1 MDYSVD
7 VKYEYENAKKVFLR
21 YSLIFSSIF
30 TLVLLGDTLLVI
42 LAGEDYLIN
51 LIVAIAISVLFGWFA
66 IFFFSIM
73 FNDINARY
81 RYFKGY
87 ESGIKPTDE
96 VVFIHKFDEL
106 GYVNGLYVYPIA
118 VRYFEGLEQKDKI
131 IYGRMIIFIIQSLAL

>member
-1 MDYSVD
+1 
-7 VKYEYENAKKVFLR
+7 
-21 YSLIFSSIF
+21 
-30 TLVLLGDTLLVI
+30 
-42 LAGEDYLIN
+42 
-51 LIVAIAISVLFGWFA
+51 
-66 IFFFSIM
+66 M

-131 IYGRMIIFIIQSLAL
+131 IYAFKNDLEYEAGDKLTITTYQRILIKVEKHS